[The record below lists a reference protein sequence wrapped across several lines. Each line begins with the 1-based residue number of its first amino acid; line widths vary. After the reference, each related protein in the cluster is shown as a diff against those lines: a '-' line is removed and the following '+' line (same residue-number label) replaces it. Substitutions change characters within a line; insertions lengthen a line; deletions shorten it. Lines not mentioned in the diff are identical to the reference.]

1 MSIEIPIEALFQ
13 KVQLTPCVNC
23 QKPTTKR
30 CGGCKVLYFCSRS
43 CMKKQWKEHK
53 NECKQI
59 QAQKKYIIDVKK
71 KLNQEQGNPYINHVK
86 TKPYELNTAKYS
98 IHDYFGWREDPKLVA
113 QKEQNREEL
122 INWTKKTFPEFRVE
136 TIKKIKTC
144 KQYENMVRMCH
155 TQRNLILFLKFDFE
169 REWCIVQANNLAAT
183 GDPVFQNRPVCM
195 DGGWYVLIYD
205 SYGVGPLVDIE
216 FEKNT
221 IKNIV
226 RSLGTTYECL
236 ICHEYHTSFNHLC
249 HQCDNDVCKKCA
261 DTIIKQNNNNYKCP
275 FCRQATDTSSSVKR
289 CDVCKEFYNSSK
301 HSVCPLCKK
310 D

>member
-144 KQYENMVRMCH
+144 KSDVVFDPRVSKTLLSHISSLVNGSSIARGSS
-155 TQRNLILFLKFDFE
+155 FL
-169 REWCIVQANNLAAT
+169 
-183 GDPVFQNRPVCM
+183 
-195 DGGWYVLIYD
+195 
-205 SYGVGPLVDIE
+205 S
-216 FEKNT
+216 EKMNA
-221 IKNIV
+221 V
-226 RSLGTTYECL
+226 
-236 ICHEYHTSFNHLC
+236 
-249 HQCDNDVCKKCA
+249 
-261 DTIIKQNNNNYKCP
+261 
-275 FCRQATDTSSSVKR
+275 
-289 CDVCKEFYNSSK
+289 
-301 HSVCPLCKK
+301 
-310 D
+310 